1 MKNALYLGS
10 VGGIRIYIHWTF
22 LILIGWIV
30 FNNMRSGAN
39 VSEIL
44 WSILFVLTIFACVTF
59 HELGHALTAKKFRIK
74 TRDITLLP
82 IGGVANMESI
92 PEKPGEEF
100 LVALAGP
107 AVNVVISGILF
118 LAIGSTVT
126 QESFLQLETING
138 GNFLFALM
146 FVNLWLALFN
156 LIPAF
161 PMDGGRV
168 FRAILAFWMDRVRAT
183 YIAARLGQF
192 LAMGFVLLGLFYN
205 PFLVFIGVFVF
216 LGAQAEAD
224 QTQTNAMMEGY
235 KVSDAVWGSSPEI
248 ESDATIRMAADRL
261 LEGQNKYFLIGKTSQ
276 PEGFIGRD
284 EIIKGLRDLGESALV
299 RQVMRLELLHL
310 NPDMPLKTA
319 LMEMQLQN
327 QEFALVVSD
336 GKVLGALDRD
346 NIAEFVMIRN
356 AIQFKQNIAR

>member
-10 VGGIRIYIHWTF
+10 VRGIQIYIHWTF

-39 VSEIL
+39 LPEIL

-59 HELGHALTAKKFRIK
+59 HELGHALTAKRFKIK

-92 PEKPGEEF
+92 PEKPREEL

-126 QESFLQLETING
+126 EESFLQLKTING
-138 GNFLFALM
+138 RNFLFALM

-183 YIAARLGQF
+183 FIAARLGQL

-224 QTQTNAMMEGY
+224 QTQTNSMMEGSI
-235 KVSDAVWGSSPEI
+235 VRDALWSSSPAI

-261 LEGQNKYFLIGKTSQ
+261 LEGQNKYFLVGKISQ

-284 EIIKGLRDLGESALV
+284 EIIKGLRDLGEGAFV
-299 RQVMRLELLHL
+299 RQAMRQELLFL

-319 LMEMQLQN
+319 LMQMQLQN

-336 GKVLGALDRD
+336 GQVLGALDRD

-356 AIQFKQNIAR
+356 AILQKKEVS